1 MQDVHKNNEE
11 FNPSRKWSLLIVF
24 DDLIADMISNK
35 KFSPIVTEI
44 FIRRKKLNIST
55 NFITQSYCQV
65 SKDVKLNSTHF
76 FTMKIPNKSEL
87 QQSAFNHLSNTEV

>member
-76 FTMKIPNKSEL
+76 FTMKIPKKSEL
-87 QQSAFNHLSNTEV
+87 QQIAFNHLSNTEV